1 MLQDIS
7 YNATVITRAFGGT
20 QTVGIAWASHVKIVP
35 SSTEVKRITSRPWSC
50 DPYLQQ
56 TVSRLVLGKKSVGT
70 TIEHSELLKR
80 VFGDYVRRSKQQN
93 KLHPLSQSSRG
104 VTNLRACKVRFESCT
119 RPMGRF
125 ILWFPAVMAT
135 LIYILTTR
143 SGRPEAKRAAECLEL
158 IDNERVVTLAMLADA
173 GDEALMVARFFDTE
187 KHDVSR
193 TYQVLDTF
201 RARIDYLFLQGNC
214 KNLGFTKFAIQALQ
228 QNYTFVVKG
237 SVRGIGGG
245 ISNTV
250 FVRALNRL
258 KVWVGLA
265 IATVRSE
272 IPEWD
277 ITQLFSVLDMSLQGT
292 GSDRRTGPARQLN
305 IDRLSNLLTLPTS
318 KLTAELS
325 HVLPVALQ
333 LQSEGSYSN
342 IEVCSLLTLMCA
354 HFQNIEHGCV
364 RGVL

>member
-1 MLQDIS
+1 MKD
-7 YNATVITRAFGGT
+7 
-20 QTVGIAWASHVKIVP
+20 
-35 SSTEVKRITSRPWSC
+35 
-50 DPYLQQ
+50 
-56 TVSRLVLGKKSVGT
+56 
-70 TIEHSELLKR
+70 
-80 VFGDYVRRSKQQN
+80 
-93 KLHPLSQSSRG
+93 
-104 VTNLRACKVRFESCT
+104 
-119 RPMGRF
+119 
-125 ILWFPAVMAT
+125 
-135 LIYILTTR
+135 
-143 SGRPEAKRAAECLEL
+143 
-158 IDNERVVTLAMLADA
+158 
-173 GDEALMVARFFDTE
+173 
-187 KHDVSR
+187 
-193 TYQVLDTF
+193 
-201 RARIDYLFLQGNC
+201 
-214 KNLGFTKFAIQALQ
+214 
-228 QNYTFVVKG
+228 
-237 SVRGIGGG
+237 SVRGLGGS

-305 IDRLSNLLTLPTS
+305 IDRVSNLLTLPAS

-354 HFQNIEHGCV
+354 HFRNIEHGCV

>member
-1 MLQDIS
+1 
-7 YNATVITRAFGGT
+7 
-20 QTVGIAWASHVKIVP
+20 
-35 SSTEVKRITSRPWSC
+35 
-50 DPYLQQ
+50 
-56 TVSRLVLGKKSVGT
+56 
-70 TIEHSELLKR
+70 
-80 VFGDYVRRSKQQN
+80 
-93 KLHPLSQSSRG
+93 
-104 VTNLRACKVRFESCT
+104 
-119 RPMGRF
+119 MGRF

-214 KNLGFTKFAIQALQ
+214 KNLGFTKFAIGALQ

-305 IDRLSNLLTLPTS
+305 IACRT
-318 KLTAELS
+318 
-325 HVLPVALQ
+325 
-333 LQSEGSYSN
+333 
-342 IEVCSLLTLMCA
+342 C
-354 HFQNIEHGCV
+354 
-364 RGVL
+364 